1 MNATMKKIAAG
12 IVGGVAVIGLL
23 AWMNLESILLAAASN
38 AGYKGEIFDTIDIA
52 WQQGPS
58 TPSQDPERPNIIFI
72 LADDLGYNDISTY
85 GGGVA
90 GGTVPTPNIDR
101 LRAGGV
107 SFDVAYSGTSS
118 CAPSRGMLMTGRYP
132 TRTGFEFTPMPDG
145 MSGIIATIG
154 NRGRG
159 NRPKVKAYKPD
170 VTLPFEVQGLPS
182 SEVTI
187 AETLKEVG
195 YHNVH
200 IGKWHMGRSP
210 ETLPEAQGF
219 DESLLMY
226 SGLFLPED
234 HPDVVNSKNDFDPI
248 DRFLWASMQHV
259 AQYNSG
265 PVFEPGGYLTD
276 WWTDE
281 AIDVIEANKNRPF
294 FLYLAHWAVH
304 TPLQA
309 RKEDYELLSHIEDHN
324 ERVYAAMVLSLDR
337 SVGRIL
343 DSLEEQGLADNTII
357 VFSSDN
363 GGANYIGLPDI
374 NKPFRGWKVT
384 FFEGGI
390 RVPMIMKWPNR
401 IEAGSTITAPVS
413 HIDVMP
419 TLAAAAGAPLPD
431 VEIDGVNL
439 LPIALG
445 ETDERPHDAIFFQSG
460 PYRVVRAEDWKLQ
473 LDARPGTVHLYN
485 LASDPTEQI
494 NLAKWYPEK
503 VAELTAMIEDH
514 VSEGNGPLYD
524 FQIEGFVSI
533 DKHLAEDYIPEVDE
547 YIMWPN

>member
-1 MNATMKKIAAG
+1 MNSTMKKIAAG
-12 IVGGVAVIGLL
+12 VVGGVAVIGGL
-23 AWMNLESILLAAASN
+23 AWINLENILLTLAKN
-38 AGYKGEIFDTIDIA
+38 AGYKGEVFDTMEIA
-52 WQQGPS
+52 WQQGPA
-58 TPSQDPERPNIIFI
+58 TRSQDPEQPNIIFI

-101 LRAGGV
+101 LRAGGA

-145 MSGIIATIG
+145 MAGIITTIA
-154 NRGRG
+154 NRARE
-159 NRPKVKAYKPD
+159 NRPKVKVNRNASTISYID
-170 VTLPFEVQGLPS
+170 QGLPT

-187 AETLKEVG
+187 AETLREVG

-200 IGKWHMGRSP
+200 IGKWHLGRSP
-210 ETLPEAQGF
+210 DTLPQAQGF
-219 DESLLMY
+219 DESLLMT
-226 SGLFLPED
+226 SGLYLPED
-234 HPDVVNSKNDFDPI
+234 HPGAVNSKNDFDPV
-248 DRFLWASMQHV
+248 DRFLWSAMQYI
-259 AQYNSG
+259 AQYNNG
-265 PVFEPGGYLTD
+265 PAFEPGGYLTD

-337 SVGRIL
+337 SVGRIM

-374 NKPFRGWKVT
+374 NKPFRGWKIT

-390 RVPMIMKWPNR
+390 RVPMIMKWPNK
-401 IEAGSTITAPVS
+401 IEAGTTITAPVS

-431 VEIDGVNL
+431 VKIDGVNL

-445 ETDERPHDAIFFQSG
+445 ETEERPHDAIFFQSG
-460 PYRVVRAEDWKLQ
+460 PYRVVRADDWKLQ
-473 LDARPGTVHLYN
+473 LNARPGAVHLYN

-494 NLAKWYPEK
+494 NVAQWYPEK

-514 VSEGNGPLYD
+514 VSKGNGPLYD
-524 FQIEGFVSI
+524 YQIEGFVSV
-533 DKHLAEDYIPEVDE
+533 DKPLDRNYVPDDDE
-547 YIMWPN
+547 YILWPN